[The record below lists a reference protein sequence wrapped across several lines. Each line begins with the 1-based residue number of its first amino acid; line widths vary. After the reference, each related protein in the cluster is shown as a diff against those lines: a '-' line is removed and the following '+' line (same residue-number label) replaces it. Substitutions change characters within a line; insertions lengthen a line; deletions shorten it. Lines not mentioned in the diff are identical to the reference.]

1 MQRRQTTWTNGTMTA
16 ALMLGFGCLTV
27 GARGQWTQW
36 GGPQRNFMVET
47 KGLASQWPEEG
58 PKKLWARELGDGYA
72 TVTVDEGR
80 LFTLYRVGEDEFSV
94 ALDAQ
99 TGTTLWEHKN
109 PSPFTSLMEQYGPGP
124 HATPLVVGG
133 HVYTIGTNM
142 VLHCFEKDSG
152 QVAWKKDLAAEFSA
166 EVPGRGYSP
175 SPLAYKDTL
184 IFPVGGSEEKP
195 GQAVVALKLSDGSL
209 AWKSQDFE
217 ITHSSPILVRVGGQD
232 QLVVFMSAEIAGM
245 DPDNGDLLWRHEHR
259 TQYGANLMT
268 PMWTG
273 DDLLFLSAAY
283 DSGSRVIRLT
293 QQDGKTVPEELW
305 YSRKMRLH
313 HTNPVRVGDYV
324 YGSSGDFG
332 PAFLFAVNIKDGTIA
347 WRERGFAKATCLY
360 ADGKLILLDEDGKL
374 ALAAVSP
381 KGLEVLSEC
390 QLLERTAWA
399 APTLVGKT
407 LFIRD
412 RKQIMALD
420 LG

>member
-1 MQRRQTTWTNGTMTA
+1 MRRRQSRWTTGTRVA
-16 ALMLGFGCLTV
+16 AVVVGFGCLTV
-27 GARGQWTQW
+27 GVHAQWAQW
-36 GGPQRNFMVET
+36 GGPQRNFMVEA
-47 KGLASQWPEEG
+47 KGLASTWPEGG
-58 PKKLWARELGDGYA
+58 PEKLWARELGDGYA
-72 TVTVDEGR
+72 TVAVDEGR
-80 LFTLYRVGEDEFSV
+80 LFTMYRVGEDEFSV
-94 ALDAQ
+94 ALDAK
-99 TGTTLWEHKN
+99 TGKTLWEHKN
-109 PSPFTSLMEQYGPGP
+109 PSPYTSLMNEYGPGP

-133 HVYTIGTNM
+133 YVYTIGTNM

-152 QVAWKKDLAAEFSA
+152 KVAWKKDLAAEYSA

-175 SPLAYKDTL
+175 SPLAYKDML
-184 IFPVGGSEEKP
+184 ILPVGGSEEHA
-195 GQAVVALKLSDGSL
+195 GQAVVALKLSDGSQV
-209 AWKSQDFE
+209 WKSQDFR
-217 ITHSSPILVRVGGQD
+217 ITHSSPILVKVGGAD

-245 DPDNGDLLWRHEHR
+245 NPDNGELLWRHEHR

-283 DSGSRVIRLT
+283 DSGSRVIRLA